1 MNRGLP
7 LNKRSNNDLGRLSGL
22 GRFRYYLRVNA
33 RLKGMLASGALLA
46 AVGAL
51 VLLARPSEV
60 ARSIELKTLDWRF
73 RHLSRPETHD
83 PRIVLVTI
91 DQPSLDRFE
100 KDGVYWPWPRS
111 LYGAILSFL
120 KRGGARTAVFDQIF
134 SSPSPYGAAEDA
146 QFGKSLRE
154 FGRTVLAL
162 NTNGG
167 AARLP
172 VDELR
177 AGASAL
183 GNSTMPPDFDGVFRR
198 VPLTTALMK
207 GAVPT
212 LPAAAA
218 MIDSGR
224 ALEDFSPPLSDGR
237 MLVRFHGMSL
247 TGDPRLKTYASYSAG
262 DLILSENALEEKTK
276 PALDPALFKDKL
288 VFIGMSAAGLL
299 DNRPSPISPV
309 FPGTEIVAAAAD
321 NLLNRDYLAPAG
333 TAALLAL
340 ILLGLIAGGAASGLA
355 DRGGAAPLILLGG
368 SAALAAAACAA
379 FRRGVVVDMVAPQ
392 LSLWLGFA
400 AASAYNY
407 AVEGRQKRYIQ
418 RAFSRY
424 LSPEIVAQIAENPEM
439 LALGG
444 ERRDVTVYFSD
455 IEGFTTI
462 SEKLE
467 PERLT
472 KLMNRYLGEMTDT
485 ILASGGTLDKYIGD
499 AIMAFWGAPVPSA
512 DHAVVGCRTALANQR
527 RLLDLAAEFARLG
540 YPPVRARIGL
550 NSGPAIIGNMG
561 SARRFSYTALGD
573 TVNLSSRL
581 EGANKAYGSYILIS
595 EATRAGAGAAVETRE
610 LDFVMV
616 KGKHQPIRVYE
627 LLGLAGETDGR
638 LLKKARAFEAGLTLF
653 RAKKFDE
660 AEAAFAAVP
669 AEFGPDHASDEYV
682 ARCRHYRAEPPPS
695 DWDGS
700 YALTEK

>member
-1 MNRGLP
+1 VTPRLRGL
-7 LNKRSNNDLGRLSGL
+7 
-22 GRFRYYLRVNA
+22 
-33 RLKGMLASGALLA
+33 LASAALLA
-46 AVGAL
+46 SVGGL

-60 ARSIELKTLDWRF
+60 ARSVELKTLDWRF
-73 RHLSRPETHD
+73 RHLSRPGKRD
-83 PRIVLVTI
+83 PRIVLVMI

-111 LYGAILSFL
+111 IYGAMLSLL
-120 KRGGARTAVFDQIF
+120 KRGGARTVVFDQIF

-146 QFGKSLRE
+146 QFGRSLKD
-154 FGRTVLAL
+154 FGRTVLAFD
-162 NTNGG
+162 TRRGSAHMPVPEIKAG
-167 AARLP
+167 AAL
-172 VDELR
+172 
-177 AGASAL
+177 L
-183 GNSTMPPDFDGVFRR
+183 GDTTMPPDFDGVFRR
-198 VPLTTALMK
+198 VPLETEIA
-207 GAVPT
+207 AASRPT

-218 MIDSGR
+218 MADSGAGNIARFR
-224 ALEDFSPPLSDGR
+224 APLVDGR
-237 MLVRFHGMSL
+237 MLVRFHGKSL
-247 TGDPRLKTYASYSAG
+247 TNDPRLKTYDSYSAG
-262 DLILSENALEEKTK
+262 DLILSENALEEGRK

-299 DNRPSPISPV
+299 DNRPSPIAAV

-321 NLLNRDYLAPAG
+321 NLLNGDYLVPGGA
-333 TAALLAL
+333 AALLAL
-340 ILLGLIAGGAASGLA
+340 VLFALFAGGIASGLA
-355 DRGGAAPLILLGG
+355 DRAGAAPLLLLGG

-379 FRRGVVVDMVAPQ
+379 FRRGVVLDMVAPQ
-392 LSLWLGFA
+392 LALWAGFA
-400 AASAYNY
+400 ASSAYNY

-418 RAFSRY
+418 GAFSRY
-424 LSPEIVAQIAENPEM
+424 LSPEIVSRIAENPEM

-467 PERLT
+467 PEKLT
-472 KLMNRYLGEMTDT
+472 QLMNRYLGEMTDT

-499 AIMAFWGAPVPSA
+499 AIMAFWGAPLPCEG
-512 DHAVVGCRTALANQR
+512 HALIGCRAALANQK
-527 RLLDLAAEFARLG
+527 RLLELAGEFSRLG

-561 SARRFSYTALGD
+561 SALRFSYTALGD

-595 EATRAGAGAAVETRE
+595 ETTRAGAGAAVETRE

-627 LLGLAGETDGR
+627 LLGLAGETDRR
-638 LLKKARAFEAGLTLF
+638 LLEKACAFEGGLALF
-653 RAKKFDE
+653 REKRFAE
-660 AEAAFAAVP
+660 AEAVFASIP
-669 AEFGPDHASDEYV
+669 AGFGPDHASDVYV
-682 ARCRHYRAEPPPS
+682 DRCRHYRAEPPPA
-695 DWDGS
+695 DWNGS